1 MRIAPLAF
9 LLDPATPADRTVIRD
24 VCRITHHNDEAYVG
38 ALAVVVAIRFILAG
52 LWSHKNSLLVA
63 VAESVPD
70 SAVRDRIKQFLPL
83 TVPPSEVASQFGAS
97 GWVVDTVPLAL
108 YCAQFIAVQP
118 LSVVLAQAIEVG
130 GDTDTIASITGQIAG
145 TASGVPPDYAGHFSR
160 ITGGDEIIR
169 VAESFADFLS
179 TRPTPE

>member
-1 MRIAPLAF
+1 
-9 LLDPATPADRTVIRD
+9 
-24 VCRITHHNDEAYVG
+24 
-38 ALAVVVAIRFILAG
+38 
-52 LWSHKNSLLVA
+52 
-63 VAESVPD
+63 
-70 SAVRDRIKQFLPL
+70 
-83 TVPPSEVASQFGAS
+83 
-97 GWVVDTVPLAL
+97 VVDTVPLAL

-160 ITGGDEIIR
+160 IAGGDEIIR